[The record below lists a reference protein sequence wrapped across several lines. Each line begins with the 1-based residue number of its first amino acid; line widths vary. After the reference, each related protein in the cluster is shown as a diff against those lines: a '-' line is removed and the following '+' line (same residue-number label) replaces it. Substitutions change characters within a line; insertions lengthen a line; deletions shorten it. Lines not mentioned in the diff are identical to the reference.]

1 MNSIVL
7 QYYSYTSSHIFSYN
21 MKNNIT
27 ATENALYRGPITYSY
42 SSYNI
47 RQIKGLWLTLWP
59 A

>member
-42 SSYNI
+42 
-47 RQIKGLWLTLWP
+47 R
-59 A
+59 